1 MPLWS
6 ADYWSSEK
14 KTAIYIF
21 LSGMSLDNVEV
32 DSIFDEVGSSREHE
46 HMDSVK
52 IFFCG
57 LICIPG

>member
-1 MPLWS
+1 
-6 ADYWSSEK
+6 
-14 KTAIYIF
+14 
-21 LSGMSLDNVEV
+21 MSLDNVEV